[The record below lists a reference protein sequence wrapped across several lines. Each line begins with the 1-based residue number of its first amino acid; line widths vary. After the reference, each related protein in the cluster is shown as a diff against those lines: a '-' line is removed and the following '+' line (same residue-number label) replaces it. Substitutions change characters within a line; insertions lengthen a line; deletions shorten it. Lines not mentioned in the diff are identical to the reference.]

1 MYIPKERAFWSVGFG
16 HLANDIFMSM
26 GSVILVFMSV
36 AIVPMTNT
44 QIGFAISAQQ
54 LAGALSQPAFGLL
67 ADKNGGKW
75 LGAGGLMVTMGMFVA
90 WLLVAITT
98 HNYFLMIIPFICQ
111 GFGSGAVHP
120 VGMLHSAVS
129 NQTRAA
135 SNMSYFF
142 LMGQMGLALGPILAG
157 LILDSANPNPM
168 LPFVQTLGI
177 DNRLLV
183 NNTASPLFGMML
195 IALPIAS
202 FMLLAIPTW
211 TKETRDQSSG
221 KTQTME
227 VATTKKAFILP
238 FVIIGLMVTF
248 RGLANPGS
256 VNFIPALF
264 QQKGWSPAEYGFITS
279 LFWISAGISGVV
291 FGNFADRYDR
301 RWVMFITMAASAPT
315 FFLLPLADGG
325 LALILALGA
334 GSLSGGVHS
343 IIVVLAQ
350 EAIPA
355 GKGLAGGAILGF
367 IFATGALG
375 SLIIGSLADA
385 IGLATTFQFVSV
397 AVILAGG
404 LSLALPKKEK
414 R

>member
-1 MYIPKERAFWSVGFG
+1 MYIPKERSFWSVGFG

-54 LAGALSQPAFGLL
+54 LTGALTQPAFGLL
-67 ADKNGGKW
+67 ADKNGGRL
-75 LGAGGLMVTMGMFVA
+75 LGAGGLMVTMGMFMS

-98 HNYFLMIIPFICQ
+98 HNYYLMLIPFILQ
-111 GFGSGAVHP
+111 GVGSGAVHP

-129 NQTRAA
+129 NRSRAA

-142 LMGQMGLALGPILAG
+142 LLGQLGLATGPILAG
-157 LILDSANPNPM
+157 LLLDNANPNPL
-168 LPFVQTLGI
+168 LPFMQPLGI

-183 NNTASPLFGMML
+183 NNTASPLFMTMIL
-195 IALPIAS
+195 ALPIAT
-202 FMLLAIPTW
+202 FMLSSIPVW
-211 TKETRDQSSG
+211 TKEGRDKASG
-221 KTQTME
+221 KTQPME
-227 VATTKKAFILP
+227 MVTAKSLVVP
-238 FVIIGLMVTF
+238 LLIIGVMVTF

-291 FGNFADRYDR
+291 VGNFADRFDR
-301 RWVMFITMAASAPT
+301 RLVMMVTMVASAPT
-315 FFLLPLADGG
+315 FFLLPMADGV

-350 EAIPA
+350 DTIPT
-355 GKGLAGGAILGF
+355 GKGMAGGAILGI

-375 SLIIGSLADA
+375 SLIIGGLADL
-385 IGLATTFQFVSV
+385 IGLGTTFQVVSV
-397 AVILAGG
+397 AVVIAGV
-404 LSLALPKKEK
+404 LSLALPKKQK
-414 R
+414 G

>member
-1 MYIPKERAFWSVGFG
+1 MYFPKERSFWSVGFG
-16 HLANDIFMSM
+16 HLANDVFMSM

-54 LAGALSQPAFGLL
+54 LAGALTQPAFGLL
-67 ADKNGGKW
+67 ADKNGGRL
-75 LGAGGLMVTMGMFVA
+75 LGAGGLLMTMGMFVS
-90 WLLVAITT
+90 WLAVGLLT
-98 HNYFLMIIPFICQ
+98 HNYYLMIIPFIMQ

-142 LMGQMGLALGPILAG
+142 LLGQLGLATGPILAG
-157 LILDSANPNPM
+157 LLLDASNPNPM
-168 LPFVQTLGI
+168 LPFMQPLGI

-183 NNTASPLFGMML
+183 NNTASPLFMTMIL
-195 IALPIAS
+195 AFPISLFMAS
-202 FMLLAIPTW
+202 NIPTW
-211 TKETRDQSSG
+211 TKEARDKASG

-227 VATTKKAFILP
+227 MVSTKSIILP
-238 FVIIGLMVTF
+238 LAIIAVMVTF

-279 LFWISAGISGVV
+279 LFWIAAGISGVV
-291 FGNFADRYDR
+291 VGNFADRFDR
-301 RWVMFITMAASAPT
+301 RWVMMVTMVASAPT
-315 FFLLPLADGG
+315 FFLLPLADGV

-343 IIVVLAQ
+343 VIVVLAQ

-355 GKGLAGGAILGF
+355 GKGMAGGAILGM

-375 SLIIGSLADA
+375 SLIIGGLADL
-385 IGLATTFQFVSV
+385 IGLGATFQVVSV
-397 AVILAGG
+397 AVIIAGV
-404 LSLALPKKEK
+404 LSLALPKKK
-414 R
+414 

>member
-1 MYIPKERAFWSVGFG
+1 MYIPKERSFWSVGFG

-54 LAGALSQPAFGLL
+54 LAGALTQPAFGLL
-67 ADKNGGKW
+67 ADKNGGRL
-75 LGAGGLMVTMGMFVA
+75 LGAGGLLMTMGMFVS
-90 WLLVAITT
+90 WLAVGLLT
-98 HNYFLMIIPFICQ
+98 HNYYLMIIPFIMQ

-142 LMGQMGLALGPILAG
+142 LLGQLGLATGPILAG
-157 LILDSANPNPM
+157 LLLDASNPNPM
-168 LPFVQTLGI
+168 LPFMQPLGI

-183 NNTASPLFGMML
+183 NNTASPLFMTMIL
-195 IALPIAS
+195 AFPISLFMAS
-202 FMLLAIPTW
+202 NIPTW
-211 TKETRDQSSG
+211 TKEARDKASG

-227 VATTKKAFILP
+227 MVSTKSIILP
-238 FVIIGLMVTF
+238 LAIIAVMVTF

-279 LFWISAGISGVV
+279 LFWIAAGISGVV
-291 FGNFADRYDR
+291 VGNFADRFDR
-301 RWVMFITMAASAPT
+301 RWVMMVTMVASAPT
-315 FFLLPLADGG
+315 FFLLPLADGV

-343 IIVVLAQ
+343 VIVVLAQ

-355 GKGLAGGAILGF
+355 GKGMAGGAILGM

-375 SLIIGSLADA
+375 SLIIGGLADL
-385 IGLATTFQFVSV
+385 IGLGATFQVVSV
-397 AVILAGG
+397 AVIIAGV
-404 LSLALPKKEK
+404 LSLALPKKK
-414 R
+414 

>member
-1 MYIPKERAFWSVGFG
+1 MYIPKERSFWSVGFG
-16 HLANDIFMSM
+16 HLANDVFMSM

-54 LAGALSQPAFGLL
+54 LAGALTQPAFGLW
-67 ADKNGGKW
+67 ADKNGGRW
-75 LGAGGLMVTMGMFVA
+75 LGAGGLLMTMGMFVS
-90 WLLVAITT
+90 WLAVGLLT
-98 HNYFLMIIPFICQ
+98 HNYYLMIIPFILQ
-111 GFGSGAVHP
+111 GLGSGAVHP

-142 LMGQMGLALGPILAG
+142 LLGQLGLATGPILAG
-157 LILDSANPNPM
+157 LLLDASNPNPM
-168 LPFVQTLGI
+168 LPFMQPLGI

-183 NNTASPLFGMML
+183 NNTASPLFMTMVL
-195 IALPIAS
+195 ALPISMFMAS
-202 FMLLAIPTW
+202 AIPTW
-211 TKETRDQSSG
+211 TKEGRDKASG

-227 VATTKKAFILP
+227 MVSTKSIILP
-238 FVIIGLMVTF
+238 LAIIAVMVTF

-279 LFWISAGISGVV
+279 LFWISAGISGVI

-301 RWVMFITMAASAPT
+301 RLVMMITMVASAPT
-315 FFLLPLADGG
+315 FFLLPLADGA

-355 GKGLAGGAILGF
+355 GKGMAGGAILGL

-375 SLIIGSLADA
+375 SLIIGGLADL
-385 IGLATTFQFVSV
+385 IGLGSTFQVVSV
-397 AVILAGG
+397 AVIIAGV
-404 LSLALPKKEK
+404 LSLALPKKQK
-414 R
+414 G

>member
-1 MYIPKERAFWSVGFG
+1 MYIPKERSFWSVGFG

-54 LAGALSQPAFGLL
+54 LTGALTQPAFGLL
-67 ADKNGGKW
+67 ADKNGGRW
-75 LGAGGLMVTMGMFVA
+75 LGAGGLLMTMGMFVT
-90 WLLVAITT
+90 WLLVAIST
-98 HNYFLMIIPFICQ
+98 HNYYLMLIPFILQ
-111 GFGSGAVHP
+111 GVGSGAVHP

-142 LMGQMGLALGPILAG
+142 LMGQFGLATGPILAG
-157 LILDSANPNPM
+157 LLLDSANPNPL
-168 LPFVQTLGI
+168 LPFMQPLGI

-183 NNTASPLFGMML
+183 NNTASPLFMTMVL
-195 IALPIAS
+195 ALPVSLFMAS
-202 FMLLAIPTW
+202 AIPIW
-211 TKETRDQSSG
+211 TREGRDKASG

-227 VATTKKAFILP
+227 MVSAKSLIVPLL
-238 FVIIGLMVTF
+238 IIGVMVTF

-291 FGNFADRYDR
+291 VGNFADRFDR
-301 RWVMFITMAASAPT
+301 RWVMMVTMVASAPT
-315 FFLLPLADGG
+315 FFLLPMADGV

-350 EAIPA
+350 DTIPT
-355 GKGLAGGAILGF
+355 GKGMAGGTILGM

-375 SLIIGSLADA
+375 SLIIGGLAD
-385 IGLATTFQFVSV
+385 IISLGTTFQVV
-397 AVILAGG
+397 AIAVVIAGI
-404 LSLALPKKEK
+404 LSLALPKKQ
-414 R
+414 RG

>member
-1 MYIPKERAFWSVGFG
+1 MYIPKERTFWSVGFG
-16 HLANDIFMSM
+16 HLVNDIFMSM

-54 LAGALSQPAFGLL
+54 LTGALTQPAFGLL
-67 ADKNGGKW
+67 ADKNGGRW
-75 LGAGGLMVTMGMFVA
+75 VGAGGLLMTMGMFVT

-98 HNYFLMIIPFICQ
+98 HNYYVMLIPFILQ
-111 GFGSGAVHP
+111 GVGSGAVHP

-142 LMGQMGLALGPILAG
+142 LMGQFGLATGPILAG
-157 LILDSANPNPM
+157 VLLDNANPNPL
-168 LPFVQTLGI
+168 LPFMQPLGI

-183 NNTASPLFGMML
+183 NNTASPLLMTMVL
-195 IALPIAS
+195 ALPVSLFMAS
-202 FMLLAIPTW
+202 AIPIW
-211 TKETRDQSSG
+211 TRERRDKASG
-221 KTQTME
+221 KTQTRKT
-227 VATTKKAFILP
+227 VSAKSLVVP
-238 FVIIGLMVTF
+238 LLIIGVMVTF

-291 FGNFADRYDR
+291 VGNFADRFDR
-301 RWVMFITMAASAPT
+301 RLVMLVTMVASAPT
-315 FFLLPLADGG
+315 FFLLPMVDGAV
-325 LALILALGA
+325 ALLLALGA

-350 EAIPA
+350 DTIPT
-355 GKGLAGGAILGF
+355 GKGMAGGTILGM

-375 SLIIGSLADA
+375 SLIIGGLADV
-385 IGLATTFQFVSV
+385 IGLGATFQVV
-397 AVILAGG
+397 AIAVVIAGV
-404 LSLALPKKEK
+404 LSMALPKKQK
-414 R
+414 G

>member
-1 MYIPKERAFWSVGFG
+1 MYIPKERSFWSVGFG

-36 AIVPMTNT
+36 GIVPMTNT

-54 LAGALSQPAFGLL
+54 LTGALTQPAFGLL
-67 ADKNGGKW
+67 ADKNGGRW
-75 LGAGGLMVTMGMFVA
+75 LGAGGLLMTMGMFVT
-90 WLLVAITT
+90 WLLVAIST
-98 HNYFLMIIPFICQ
+98 HNYYVMLIPFILQ
-111 GFGSGAVHP
+111 GLGSGAVHP

-142 LMGQMGLALGPILAG
+142 LMGQFGLATGPILAG
-157 LILDSANPNPM
+157 LLLDNANPNPL
-168 LPFVQTLGI
+168 LPFMQPLGI

-183 NNTASPLFGMML
+183 NNTASPLFMTMVL
-195 IALPIAS
+195 AFPVSL
-202 FMLLAIPTW
+202 FMATAIPIW
-211 TKETRDQSSG
+211 TREGGDRASG
-221 KTQTME
+221 KTQTIE
-227 VATTKKAFILP
+227 TVSAKSLVVP
-238 FVIIGLMVTF
+238 LLIIGMMVTF

-291 FGNFADRYDR
+291 FGNLADRYDR
-301 RWVMFITMAASAPT
+301 RLVMLLTMVASAPT
-315 FFLLPLADGG
+315 FFLLPMADGAI
-325 LALILALGA
+325 ALLLALGA

-350 EAIPA
+350 DTIPT
-355 GKGLAGGAILGF
+355 GKGMAGGTILGI

-375 SLIIGSLADA
+375 SLIIGGLADI
-385 IGLATTFQFVSV
+385 IGLGTTFQVV
-397 AVILAGG
+397 AIAAVIAGV
-404 LSLALPKKEK
+404 LSLALPKKQT

>member
-54 LAGALSQPAFGLL
+54 LAGALTQPAFGLL
-67 ADKNGGKW
+67 ADKNGGRW
-75 LGAGGLMVTMGMFVA
+75 LGAGGLMVTMGMFVS
-90 WLLVAITT
+90 WLLVALVTN
-98 HNYFLMIIPFICQ
+98 NYILMLIPFVLQ
-111 GFGSGAVHP
+111 GVGSGAVHP

-142 LMGQMGLALGPILAG
+142 LLGQTGLAVGPLLAG
-157 LILDSANPNPM
+157 LLLDFANPNPM
-168 LPFVQTLGI
+168 LPFMQPLGI

-183 NNTASPLFGMML
+183 NNTASPLFMTMIL
-195 IALPIAS
+195 ALPIAL
-202 FMLLAIPTW
+202 FMASSIPTW
-211 TKETRDQSSG
+211 TKETREKSSG

-227 VATTKKAFILP
+227 IVTRKSLLVP
-238 FVIIGLMVTF
+238 LLIIGLMVTF

-279 LFWISAGISGVV
+279 LFWISAGISGVI

-301 RWVMFITMAASAPT
+301 RWVMFITMTASAPT
-315 FFLLPLADGG
+315 FFLLPLADGV

-350 EAIPA
+350 EAIPS
-355 GKGLAGGAILGF
+355 GKGLSGGAILGF

-385 IGLATTFQFVSV
+385 IGLSTTFQLV
-397 AVILAGG
+397 AIAAILAGA
-404 LSLALPKKEK
+404 LSLALPKKH
-414 R
+414 RPA

>member
-1 MYIPKERAFWSVGFG
+1 MYIPKERSFWSVGFG

-54 LAGALSQPAFGLL
+54 LAGALTQPAFGLW
-67 ADKNGGKW
+67 ADKNGGRW
-75 LGAGGLMVTMGMFVA
+75 LGAGGLLMTMGMFIS
-90 WLLVAITT
+90 WLAVGLLT
-98 HNYFLMIIPFICQ
+98 HNYYLMIIPFIMQ

-142 LMGQMGLALGPILAG
+142 LMGQFGLATGPILAG
-157 LILDSANPNPM
+157 LLLDGANPNPM
-168 LPFVQTLGI
+168 LPFMGPLGV

-183 NNTASPLFGMML
+183 NNTASPLFMTMVL
-195 IALPIAS
+195 AFPVALFMAS
-202 FMLLAIPTW
+202 NIPTW
-211 TKETRDQSSG
+211 TKETRDKASG

-227 VATTKKAFILP
+227 VVSTKSIILP
-238 FVIIGLMVTF
+238 LAIIAIMVTF

-279 LFWISAGISGVV
+279 LFWIAAGVSGVV
-291 FGNFADRYDR
+291 VGNFADRFDR
-301 RWVMFITMAASAPT
+301 RWVMMITMVASAPT
-315 FFLLPLADGG
+315 FFLLPLADGA

-334 GSLSGGVHS
+334 GGLSGGVHS

-350 EAIPA
+350 EAIPT
-355 GKGLAGGAILGF
+355 GKGMAGGAILGL

-375 SLIIGSLADA
+375 SLIIGGLADL
-385 IGLATTFQFVSV
+385 IGLGSTFQVV
-397 AVILAGG
+397 AIAVIIAGVM
-404 LSLALPKKEK
+404 SLALPKKHK
-414 R
+414 G